1 MCFGLA
7 SVANSL
13 AASQSRG
20 EGREWEEL
28 STIAPPPNPES
39 LALSRA
45 SLLFFSFVGLIV
57 LLIGAFAAYLGANGV
72 AFLLHGERK
81 TAPFVMIDLVDY
93 PDAAREARDR
103 EQFAV
108 PALAMVRTLG
118 GDRLWEGRL
127 DGVLRGRSR
136 DRWTGLS
143 LVRYPSRAAYVDLV
157 TSKEYRALK
166 RARAD
171 NPTRNAMLVAVA
183 RRPLE
188 PGGSAFVARFVTG
201 DKPDWLERYEAQ
213 WRAEDERLLARFGG
227 RIVWQAQVTPLV
239 ADERDSFDEL
249 WLYAFDATPRRAQWA
264 ENVERLTTSSLEQ
277 PLFKRDVMLF
287 LHHDD
292 DAAPAAPPPADTAP
306 EPAPT
311 ETPTPST
318 ETVAEEEPHGRVL
331 VELAQVRHRARADL
345 VDQREVVAR

>member
-1 MCFGLA
+1 M
-7 SVANSL
+7 
-13 AASQSRG
+13 
-20 EGREWEEL
+20 
-28 STIAPPPNPES
+28 STIAPPSGPES

-57 LLIGAFAAYLGANGV
+57 LLLGAFAAYLGANGV

-81 TAPFVMIDLVDY
+81 TAPFVMINLVDY
-93 PDAAREARDR
+93 PDEPREARDH
-103 EQFAV
+103 EQFAA

-118 GDRLWEGRL
+118 GERLWEGHL

-143 LVRYPSRAAYVDLV
+143 LVSYPSRAAYVDLV

-166 RARAD
+166 RARSDDPA
-171 NPTRNAMLVAVA
+171 RSAMLVAVP
-183 RRPLE
+183 RRTLE
-188 PGGSAFVARFVTG
+188 PGGGAFVARFVTG
-201 DKPDWLERYEAQ
+201 DHADWLERYEAQ

-249 WLYAFDATPRRAQWA
+249 WLYAFDGTARRAQWA

-287 LHHDD
+287 LHHDE
-292 DAAPAAPPPADTAP
+292 DATPA

-311 ETPTPST
+311 ESPPPST
-318 ETVAEEEPHGRVL
+318 ESVAEKPHGGVL
-331 VELAQVRHRARADL
+331 IELAQVRKGSRADL
-345 VDQREVVAR
+345 ADQLEVVAR